1 VPVRNTQVE
10 DGHSAQE
17 SPTNNCDRR
26 ATSSKRN
33 HRFELKERELT
44 ITDSRTREPPLIN
57 DDAKSSYVLIRHN
70 VRTYVSAGVVEV
82 VQGRANAEATMRE
95 YQNRQSPSDAHEGWR
110 FFLEKTGLRP
120 GMDPAQ
126 ATDARQRD
134 LELRESK
141 ESAGNGAGIPSSLGH
156 H

>member
-1 VPVRNTQVE
+1 MLNI
-10 DGHSAQE
+10 D
-17 SPTNNCDRR
+17 SPTLTDDRPR
-26 ATSSKRN
+26 AIGDRVAIK
-33 HRFELKERELT
+33 LLPAREIGDPLT
-44 ITDSRTREPPLIN
+44 IDDS
-57 DDAKSSYVLIRHN
+57 KSSYVLIRHN

-82 VQGRANAEATMRE
+82 IHGRQNAELTMRE

-110 FFLEKTGLRP
+110 FFLEKTGLRA
-120 GMDPAQ
+120 GMDPVQ

-141 ESAGNGAGIPSSLGH
+141 ESAGNGSGIPSSLGH